1 MERVGKT
8 HARAVLLLKLAFFY
22 LAQLLG
28 WDKTQTRP
36 NHNAWRRCKE
46 GGRECRAPWI
56 IQTNLLNFL
65 LKGMNSAWCTAD
77 GKCITPGS
85 QQQLSQLGSL
95 LSLAEELWNPPQV
108 ACVPWQSSCCDREP
122 QILPSLMLAD
132 YLECEGNFHVVSWR
146 LFSRFFNKIDFFC
159 IIFFNGSEYWWWH
172 TP

>member
-8 HARAVLLLKLAFFY
+8 HAKAALLLKLAFFY

-36 NHNAWRRCKE
+36 NHNTWRRCKE
-46 GGRECRAPWI
+46 GGWQSRAPWI

-65 LKGMNSAWCTAD
+65 LKGMNSAWCTAV

-85 QQQLSQLGSL
+85 QQQLGQLGSL

-108 ACVPWQSSCCDREP
+108 ACVPWRSSRCDREP
-122 QILPSLMLAD
+122 QILPSLMLTD
-132 YLECEGNFHVVSWR
+132 YLECKGNFHGVSWCYF
-146 LFSRFFNKIDFFC
+146 LGFSRK
-159 IIFFNGSEYWWWH
+159 
-172 TP
+172 